1 MNAEL
6 VQRLLDIN
14 REFYTRLAQA
24 FSNSRPAE
32 RVYIE
37 PIMPYLADGVKVLDV
52 GCGNGR
58 TALRL
63 DAAGYALHYVGVDAS
78 PQLLQIAQTAALRQ
92 VHADFVLASASA
104 PAWTEPLR
112 VHAPFDVGLALA
124 VLHHLPS
131 FALRCHVLREVR
143 VLLRPGGT
151 LLLSNWQFTRSARLR
166 GKVVPWAALGID
178 EQYLEAGD
186 ALLDWKR
193 EGQGYRYVHLLTKDD
208 VQRLAAESGYHVID
222 QFDGDGDLN
231 LYSVLRC
238 V

>member
-1 MNAEL
+1 MNADL

-14 REFYTRLAQA
+14 REFYTRFAQV

-32 RVYIE
+32 RVNIE

-63 DAAGYALHYVGVDAS
+63 DGAGYTLHYVGVDAS
-78 PQLLQIAQTAALRQ
+78 PQLLQIAQAAVLRQ
-92 VHADFVLASASA
+92 IQAAFIQADVST
-104 PAWTEPLR
+104 PAWAEPLR
-112 VHAPFDVGLALA
+112 EHAPFDLGLAFA
-124 VLHHLPS
+124 VLQHLPG
-131 FALRCHVLREVR
+131 FELRCRVLRDMR
-143 VLLRPGGT
+143 ALLHPGGT

-208 VQRLAAESGYHVID
+208 VQRLAAESGYHVIE

>member
-32 RVYIE
+32 RVYVE

-63 DAAGYALHYVGVDAS
+63 DGAGYALHYIGVDAS
-78 PQLLQIAQTAALRQ
+78 PQLLKIAQAAALRHIQ
-92 VHADFVLASASA
+92 AAYIQADVSA

-112 VHAPFDVGLALA
+112 EHAPFDLALALA
-124 VLHHLPS
+124 VLHHLPG
-131 FALRCHVLREVR
+131 FDLRCRVLRDVR
-143 VLLRPGGT
+143 ALLHPGGA

-166 GKVVPWAALGID
+166 ARFAA
-178 EQYLEAGD
+178 
-186 ALLDWKR
+186 
-193 EGQGYRYVHLLTKDD
+193 
-208 VQRLAAESGYHVID
+208 AAEAERRDVASELASVGARHVVLGT
-222 QFDGDGDLN
+222 DGDW
-231 LYSVLRC
+231 LRPL
-238 V
+238 VAFLMRSR

>member
-14 REFYTRLAQA
+14 REFYTRFAQV

-32 RVYIE
+32 RVNIE

-63 DAAGYALHYVGVDAS
+63 DGAGYALHYIGVDAG
-78 PQLLQIAQTAALRQ
+78 PQLLQIAQAAALRQ
-92 VHADFVLASASA
+92 IQAAYIQADVST
-104 PAWTEPLR
+104 PAWTAPLR
-112 VHAPFDVGLALA
+112 EHAPFDLGLALA
-124 VLHHLPS
+124 VLQHLPG
-131 FALRCHVLREVR
+131 FDLRCRVLRDVR
-143 VLLRPGGT
+143 ALLHPGGT

-178 EQYLEAGD
+178 EQGLEAGD

-193 EGQGYRYVHLLTKDD
+193 EGRGYRYVHLLTRDE
-208 VQRLAAESGYHVID
+208 VQALATASGYHVIE

-231 LYSVLRC
+231 LYSVLKRA
-238 V
+238 